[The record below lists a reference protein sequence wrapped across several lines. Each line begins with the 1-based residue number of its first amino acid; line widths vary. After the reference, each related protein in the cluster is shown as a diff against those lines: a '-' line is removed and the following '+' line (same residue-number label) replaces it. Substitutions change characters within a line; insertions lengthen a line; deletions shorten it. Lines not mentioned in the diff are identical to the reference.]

1 MMNLPRDPSRQVSAG
16 PEPAD
21 WPRDGHG
28 ICAGRPEPGNEGF
41 SIVELLVVVVLLL
54 VITTLLWSPRAGS
67 RETSRQAACRSQ
79 LERIGIAMQLY
90 ANEHS
95 GAFPR
100 TNLARVSAEALCLLV
115 PRYISDVNAFSCPG
129 KPRPLKGGQP
139 LAGQTLSYAYYMGLN
154 GVEPA
159 RAILTDEQINSNAK
173 SAGQWLFSPDGKPPA
188 NNHGRSGGNLLFTD
202 GHVEKSPAKAVVP
215 LDLGPGVVL
224 LNP

>member
-1 MMNLPRDPSRQVSAG
+1 MNLPRDPWRRATAG
-16 PEPAD
+16 PEPTA
-21 WPRDGHG
+21 WLRDEYD
-28 ICAGRPEPGNEGF
+28 CSAVRPERGREGF
-41 SIVELLVVVVLLL
+41 SVVELLVVVVLLL
-54 VITTLLWSPRAGS
+54 VLTTLLWSPRAGS

-90 ANEHS
+90 ASEHA

-100 TNLARVSAEALCLLV
+100 TNLARVSAEALSLLV

-129 KPRPLKGGQP
+129 KPRPLKAGQP
-139 LAGQTLSYAYYMGLN
+139 LAGQRFSYAYYMGLH

-159 RAILTDEQINSNAK
+159 RAILTDEQINPNAK
-173 SAGQWLFSPDGKPPA
+173 SAGQLLFSPDGKPPA
-188 NNHGRSGGNLLFTD
+188 NNHGPSGGNLLFTD

>member
-1 MMNLPRDPSRQVSAG
+1 MNLPREPSWHIPAG
-16 PEPAD
+16 PESLD
-21 WPRDGHG
+21 WRRDECSGSD
-28 ICAGRPEPGNEGF
+28 IRPESGREGF
-41 SIVELLVVVVLLL
+41 SIVELLVVVVLLM
-54 VITTLLWSPRAGS
+54 VITTLLWSPRTGS

-79 LERIGIAMQLY
+79 LERIGMAMQLY
-90 ANEHS
+90 ANEHA

-100 TNLARVSAEALCLLV
+100 TNLARVSAEALCVLV

-129 KPRPLKGGQP
+129 KPRPVKAGQP

-154 GVEPA
+154 GAQAA
-159 RAILTDEQINSNAK
+159 RAILTDEQLNTHAK

-202 GHVEKSPAKAVVP
+202 GHVEESPAKAAVP
-215 LDLGPGVVL
+215 LELGPGVVL